1 MLQANLATT
10 GSRIGRRAYPR
21 TVFSVPFTMRYIDSN
36 GVASWHGMTVDIS
49 EGGLGALIPHQLEIG
64 TTVELQLALRER
76 MLRTAAIV
84 RHAAHG
90 RSGFEFL
97 GLNDEER
104 RCIAQAVA

>member
-10 GSRIGRRAYPR
+10 SPRIGRRAHPR
-21 TVFSVPFTMRYIDSN
+21 ALFSVPFTMRYIDTN
-36 GVASWHGMTVDIS
+36 GLTSWHGMTVDIS
-49 EGGLGALIPHQLEIG
+49 QGGLGALIPHQMEIG
-64 TTVELQLALRER
+64 STVELQLSLRER
-76 MLRTAAIV
+76 TLRMIAIV

-97 GLNDEER
+97 GLSDEER